1 MKLPIWF
8 TISIAV
14 AVTAL
19 GLAAA
24 WMLLR
29 PGGPPL
35 VSAAFSLDT
44 ITPNADGQT
53 DVARLT
59 YTLRRA
65 ANVSICFTDAQGTRF
80 DFRRDK
86 PTLAGDTQVD
96 FSGVVDSYSLPGE
109 SFSFEVEARV
119 LQNGVYTWTVEATDA
134 DGQRNMISGPLSIA
148 EADTALPELNHL
160 TVSPQTFT
168 PNQDGLDDRATFNV
182 DLSKD
187 IDEAGQRLYLIGPD
201 GSQLPIAESQ
211 QSVLKPGQRGTHTY
225 DYDGGIDLGQIPP
238 PNGKYRVRAEATDRV
253 GQRTAVETT
262 LTLANRGLPLAQIAQ
277 GQVLFSSQVVALG
290 DTLSFTLTV
299 ENYGETPIRT
309 TGPFSGYVYESM
321 SQNSAVTGFY
331 QEAGA
336 FRVGLMCDTC
346 ETDFPWRWAIG
357 TPEMLTVIP
366 DSFGRRQYYLMP
378 GQRSVITGGIVLDEI
393 VSSRN
398 PQDFWAGLIH
408 EQVRVL
414 NNRSDPQSVLI
425 EGRRER

>member
-1 MKLPIWF
+1 MRLPIWL
-8 TISIAV
+8 TIFIAT

-19 GLAAA
+19 GLGAA
-24 WMLLR
+24 WLALR

-35 VSAAFSLDT
+35 EAAAFSAQT

-53 DVARLT
+53 DAARISF
-59 YTLRRA
+59 TLRRA
-65 ANVSICFTDAQGTRF
+65 ARVSIYFTDAEGRRF
-80 DFRRDK
+80 DFRTDK
-86 PTLAGDTQVD
+86 PTLPGETVVD
-96 FSGVVDSYSLPGE
+96 FAGVVDPYTLPSE
-109 SFSFEVEARV
+109 SFPFEVLARV
-119 LQNGVYTWTVEATDA
+119 LQNGAYTWAVEATDEA
-134 DGQRNMISGPLSIA
+134 GVSNAITGPLTIA
-148 EADTALPELNHL
+148 EADTELPALTHL
-160 TVSPQTFT
+160 TVSPTTFT

-187 IDEAGQRLYLIGPD
+187 IDASGQRLYLIGPD
-201 GSQLPIAESQ
+201 GSQLPIAESD

-238 PNGKYRVRAEATDRV
+238 PNGEYRVRAEATDRV

-262 LTLANRGLPLAQIAQ
+262 LTLANGGLPLAQIVQ
-277 GQVLFSSQVVALG
+277 GEVQFSSEVVVLG
-290 DTLSFTLTV
+290 ETLYFTLTV

-309 TGPFSGYVYESM
+309 TGPFSGYVYGSM

-357 TPEMLTVIP
+357 TPETLTDLP
-366 DSFGRRQYYLMP
+366 DSLGRTQYYLMP
-378 GQRSVITGGIVLDEI
+378 GQRALVTGGVALDEI
-393 VSSRN
+393 VPSRN

-414 NNRSDPQSVLI
+414 NNRSDPQRVFI
-425 EGRRER
+425 EGR

>member
-1 MKLPIWF
+1 MKLPISL
-8 TISIAV
+8 TILIAV
-14 AVTAL
+14 AVTGL
-19 GLAAA
+19 GLAIAA
-24 WMLLR
+24 LWLR

-35 VSAAFSLDT
+35 ASAAFSLDT

-59 YTLRRA
+59 FRLRRA
-65 ANVSICFTDAQGTRF
+65 ARVSVYFTDSQGKRF
-80 DFRRDK
+80 DFRTDK
-86 PTLAGDTQVD
+86 PTLAGDTVVD
-96 FSGVVDSYSLPGE
+96 FSGVVDPYTLPGE
-109 SFSFEVEARV
+109 SLAFEVLARV
-119 LQNGVYTWTVEATDA
+119 LQNGTYTWHAAATDEA
-134 DGQRNMISGPLSIA
+134 GASNSLTGTLTIT
-148 EADTALPELNHL
+148 EADTALPELTNL

-182 DLSKD
+182 DLSKEV
-187 IDEAGQRLYLIGPD
+187 DEAGQRLFIIGAD
-201 GSQLPIAESQ
+201 GTQLPIAESR
-211 QSVLKPGQRGTHTY
+211 QSVLRPGQRGTHTY

-238 PNGKYRVRAEATDRV
+238 PNGEYRVRAEATDRV

-262 LTLANRGLPLAQIAQ
+262 LTIANRGLPLAQIAQ
-277 GQVLFSSQVVALG
+277 GLVDYSSRVVVLG
-290 DTLSFTLTV
+290 NTLYFTLTV

-321 SQNSAVTGFY
+321 RVNSAGTGFY

-357 TPEMLTVIP
+357 TPETLTILP
-366 DSFGRRQYYLMP
+366 DSLGRPQYYLLP
-378 GQRSVITGGIVLDEI
+378 GQRSVVTGGVVLDEI
-393 VSSRN
+393 VPSRN

-414 NNRSDPQSVLI
+414 NNRSDPQRVEI
-425 EGRRER
+425 ERP